1 METSI
6 VAIPQKLIK
15 ELSRIAGTEHV
26 DTGPAE
32 LVVFESDGLTLH
44 RARPGCVVY
53 PASTEECSKII
64 KACGRHGIPVV
75 PRGAGTG
82 LSGGAISDGGVIL
95 QLSRMNRIL
104 AVHPE
109 DRYAIV
115 QPGVVNNYLSLQTN
129 PFGLEFAP
137 DPSSQVACTIGGN
150 VAENA
155 GGPHT
160 LKYGVTSNHI
170 LGQTIVLPDGE
181 IASLGGTFPLRTGPD
196 FATFLA
202 GTEGTIAVTTEITVR
217 LVPTAKTIKTMLA
230 IYSAA
235 EGATDSASA
244 ILAAGVLP
252 TAMELIDNLCI
263 QAVEA
268 HIKAGYPRDAA
279 AVLLIELDGEE
290 ELLTPEVEAV
300 EKACKQNGAISFRT
314 AQDEEE
320 RQRLW
325 RGRKHAVGSL
335 GKITPAFY
343 TNDGVVPRSR
353 LTDILKN
360 TYQTADKYNL
370 RVANVC
376 HAGDGNIHPL
386 ILYDPN
392 STDEQQRAISCS
404 GEILMA
410 CIELGGSITGEHGV
424 GVEKRDMLSHM
435 FTEND
440 IAHML
445 RVRDGFNPH
454 STLNPG
460 KIFPNGGGCGEIGS
474 PKVPSGTWL

>member
-1 METSI
+1 
-6 VAIPQKLIK
+6 VVIPQKLVK
-15 ELSRIAGTEHV
+15 ELSHIAGAEYV

-53 PASTEECSKII
+53 PANTEECSKII
-64 KACGRHGIPVV
+64 TACGRHEIPVV

-104 AVHPE
+104 IIHPE
-109 DRYAIV
+109 DRYAVV
-115 QPGVVNNYLSLQTN
+115 QPGVVNNYLSLQAK

-181 IASLGGTFPLRTGPD
+181 IAVLGGTFLLRTGPD
-196 FATFLA
+196 FTTFLS
-202 GTEGTIAVTTEITVR
+202 GTEGTIAIATEIVVR
-217 LVPTAKTIKTMLA
+217 LVPVAPTVKTMLA

-268 HIKAGYPRDAA
+268 HIKAGYPKDAA

-290 ELLTPEVEAV
+290 ELLMPEVAQV
-300 EKACKQNGAISFRT
+300 ERACKQNGAIEFRT
-314 AQDEEE
+314 AQDEDE

-343 TNDGVVPRSR
+343 TNDGVVPRSK
-353 LTDILKN
+353 LTDILKS
-360 TYQTADKYNL
+360 TYRTADKFNL

-392 STDEQQRAISCS
+392 SAEEQRRAITCS
-404 GEILMA
+404 EEILLT

-424 GVEKRDMLSHM
+424 GVEKRDMISHM
-435 FTEND
+435 FTEQD
-440 IAHML
+440 IAHMMRL
-445 RVRDGFNPH
+445 KDGFNPH
-454 STLNPG
+454 GILNPG
-460 KIFPNGGGCGEIGS
+460 KIFPNGSGCGEIGA
-474 PKVPSGTWL
+474 PTIPSGTWL